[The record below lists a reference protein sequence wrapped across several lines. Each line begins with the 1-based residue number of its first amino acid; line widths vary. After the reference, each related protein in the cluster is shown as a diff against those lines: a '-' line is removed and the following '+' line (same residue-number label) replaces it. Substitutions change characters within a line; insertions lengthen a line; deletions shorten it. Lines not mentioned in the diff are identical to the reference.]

1 MVKSG
6 PPIHLSF
13 PGGGAR
19 KSHARSITSHDAG
32 ERQGAMSSAKVTP
45 RRKRSWEAADTVLS
59 LTLFLLI
66 AVFGIFAFLVWQ
78 GYGRTLDDARQTA
91 TASATIVAE
100 EVRSSLS
107 GRLDLLAYVATTSAL
122 PEAVPP
128 EGIRLLGL
136 DAIDSDFLAPLA
148 EGAKWTI
155 STRTHEVPVEL
166 AYRIERNGVLAGAA
180 VLSLPEDYLQTLVIS
195 LDLGPK
201 SSVSVLRADGKVAI
215 RLPRPEA
222 PLDLGGS
229 DVLKTLSSAA
239 SGSYLSPSSPAD
251 GVPRIVGF
259 RRLDA
264 LGLIA
269 IAAVSQDAVL
279 GQLWHSV
286 QIVLFLMIP
295 IGLALLLGSFLTA
308 RLLRESAS
316 TQRSLA
322 TALEQNQLLF
332 REIHHRVKNNLQ
344 SVSAL
349 LNLHPIPR
357 EMKVELGQ
365 RISAMSA
372 VHEHIYRSNNF
383 ATVELA
389 SYLQTLVTD
398 LRSGL
403 GPGVTVRTDFADL
416 QVDSDAATPLGLIF
430 SEAVSNAIKHAFAD
444 GREGVL
450 DLSLRQE
457 NGEGILGVRDNGVG
471 YDPQVPARGI
481 GRKLILALSQQIRG
495 EASFS
500 SGDGSLFQLRFPL
513 HRPQ

>member
-1 MVKSG
+1 
-6 PPIHLSF
+6 
-13 PGGGAR
+13 
-19 KSHARSITSHDAG
+19 
-32 ERQGAMSSAKVTP
+32 MSPASDTP
-45 RRKRSWEAADTVLS
+45 RRTRTWEAADTVIA
-59 LTLFLLI
+59 LTLFLLV
-66 AVFGIFAFLVWQ
+66 AVFGIFGFLVWQ
-78 GYGRTLDDARQTA
+78 GYGQTIEQARQKA

-107 GRLDLLAYVATTSAL
+107 GRLELLAYVADTSAL
-122 PEAVPP
+122 PGAALPDDV
-128 EGIRLLGL
+128 RLYGL
-136 DAIDSDFLAPLA
+136 DELAGSQLLAPIA
-148 EGAKWTI
+148 AGARWTI
-155 STRTHEVPVEL
+155 STRTHEAPVEL
-166 AYRIERNGVLAGAA
+166 AHRIERDDLLAGAA
-180 VLSLPEDYLQTLVIS
+180 VLDLPQDYLQTLATS

-201 SSVSVLRADGKVAI
+201 SSVSLLRTDGKVAI

-222 PLDLGGS
+222 PLDLGGTA
-229 DVLKTLSSAA
+229 VMETLTAND
-239 SGSYLSPSSPAD
+239 SGSYISPSSPAD
-251 GVPRIVGF
+251 GIGRIVGF
-259 RRLDA
+259 RHLDD

-279 GQLWHSV
+279 GRLWYSV
-286 QIVLFLMIP
+286 QVVLFLMIP
-295 IGLALLLGSFLTA
+295 IGLALLVGSFLTA
-308 RLLRESAS
+308 RLLRKSAN

-403 GPGVTVRTDFADL
+403 GPGVTIETDFDDL
-416 QVDSDAATPLGLIF
+416 EVDSDTATPLGLIF
-430 SEAVSNAIKHAFAD
+430 SEAVSNAIKHAFTD

-450 DLSLRQE
+450 DLTLLE
-457 NGEGILGVRDNGVG
+457 DNGEGLLRVRDNGVG
-471 YDPQVPARGI
+471 YDPEVPARGI

-495 EASFS
+495 EARFT
-500 SGDGSLFQLRFPL
+500 SGDGSLFELRFPL
-513 HRPQ
+513 HRRQ